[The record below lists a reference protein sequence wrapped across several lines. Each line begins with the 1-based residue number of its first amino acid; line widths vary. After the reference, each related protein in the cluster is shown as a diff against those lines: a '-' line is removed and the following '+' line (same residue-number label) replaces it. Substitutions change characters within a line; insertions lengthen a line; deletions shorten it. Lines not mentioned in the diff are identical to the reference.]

1 MAVLY
6 VYENPEAR
14 IDVYDRLRDEMEDEP
29 TPEGAILHVACRREG
44 GGLVMVEIW
53 DTEEDHDRFE
63 DDLRERVRKAGG
75 TQRTEMQRL
84 QVYNMIYAEEMA
96 NMY

>member
-1 MAVLY
+1 
-6 VYENPEAR
+6 
-14 IDVYDRLRDEMEDEP
+14 
-29 TPEGAILHVACRREG
+29 
-44 GGLVMVEIW
+44 MVEIW

-75 TQRTEMQRL
+75 TQRTEIQRL